1 MVQGAEEIH
10 AAEQKDDEGRCRKG
24 HVHAEQDLSHVV
36 EPGQDPL
43 PRRPCRF
50 GIVHVDRR
58 LARFR
63 QQGDK
68 DDDDA
73 QAAEPVGQAAPEKEA
88 LGQDLQVGNDCRPG
102 PGKAGNALEQAV
114 EIVQVA
120 AEAIGQHP
128 QKSCQE
134 PAQAGDSNAFAH
146 GQFLRPHVAI
156 AQESPA
162 RQSTDGHGAHKSRP
176 AVFGESQGHEQW
188 QAHDAGLGP
197 SNPS

>member
-1 MVQGAEEIH
+1 M
-10 AAEQKDDEGRCRKG
+10 
-24 HVHAEQDLSHVV
+24 

-88 LGQDLQVGNDCRPG
+88 LRQDFQVGYDRGPS
-102 PGKAGNALEQAV
+102 PGKSRNTLKKAI
-114 EIVQVA
+114 EIIQVA
-120 AEAIGQHP
+120 AEAIRQHP
-128 QKSCQE
+128 QKSRQE
-134 PAQAGDSNAFAH
+134 PAQSGNGNAFAH

-156 AQESPA
+156 AQENPA
-162 RQSTDGHGAHKSRP
+162 SHGTGGHCTHKSRP
-176 AVFGESQGHEQW
+176 AVFGKSQGHQ
-188 QAHDAGLGP
+188 QG
-197 SNPS
+197 